1 METCSGRHSA
11 PIPSDKEMPYY
22 PMRLSFSA
30 PFEALPGYRTPCS
43 VAVMMNQAKDVNSSR
58 VGDKPF

>member
-1 METCSGRHSA
+1 VRH
-11 PIPSDKEMPYY
+11 IPSDKEMPYY